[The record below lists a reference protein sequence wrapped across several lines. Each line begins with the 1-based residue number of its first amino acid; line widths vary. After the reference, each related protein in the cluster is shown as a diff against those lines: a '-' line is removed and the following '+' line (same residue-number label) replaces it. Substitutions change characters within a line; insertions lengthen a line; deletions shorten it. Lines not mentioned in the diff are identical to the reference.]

1 MAVRRARVSSDS
13 SCIAAFSLRREIV
26 AECEAKRL
34 DTTDLNHEEKRICVC
49 IQNEPWSIKSGQKYS
64 RTKENIKWT
73 KDQRSMSVTG
83 NIASI

>member
-13 SCIAAFSLRREIV
+13 SCIAAFNLRREIV

-49 IQNEPWSIKSGQKYS
+49 IQNEP
-64 RTKENIKWT
+64 
-73 KDQRSMSVTG
+73 
-83 NIASI
+83 